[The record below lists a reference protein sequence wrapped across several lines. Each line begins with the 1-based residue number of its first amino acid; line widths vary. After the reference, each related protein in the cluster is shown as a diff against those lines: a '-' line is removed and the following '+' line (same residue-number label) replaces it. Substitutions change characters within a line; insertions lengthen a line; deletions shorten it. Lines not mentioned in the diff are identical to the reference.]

1 MNTPDNHKGYAKPE
15 LTMTHNTR
23 EWETEFDDRFEPMP
37 DWMVGKAFDEEAVAE
52 FNKARLRIKEFLHH
66 QLQKVTEAYWTHL
79 ESCATGTSEDGKV
92 LYVRVDKEHFDQAL
106 KTRDSIKE
114 LELQK
119 AREEVLETLKKEIL
133 SCVTAKGDDC
143 YFLRVNKNSPLFSYP
158 ELDQD
163 KK

>member
-119 AREEVLETLKKEIL
+119 AREEGQKYVLELIRN
-133 SCVTAKGDDC
+133 TATRDETGM
-143 YFLRVNKNSPLFSYP
+143 YMFYLTNQS

-163 KK
+163 VSK